1 MKGLR
6 GLDVMVSALGA
17 PVAGV
22 GTYLGVLTLFSRG
35 MVTPVPNY
43 TRHFAIVVPAHNE
56 ATGIVDT
63 IASLRRL
70 DYPVDKFDIVVIADN
85 CTDSTAELARAT
97 GVTVIERFDDARRS
111 KGFALADVFP
121 KVLQD
126 PRVDAVVV
134 IDADTQVDANLLSAF
149 SARFV
154 AGAHAAQADYQVA
167 NPDGGWRTELMT
179 VAFTCFHEVR
189 SMGRERLGLSTGLRG
204 NGMAFTRF
212 AMETVPHVA
221 SSLVE
226 DLEHGIALAKAGIR
240 VAYVHEAHVRAEMP
254 VEDDAAASQRKRWEH
269 GRDLMR
275 AEHGWPLVKL
285 AAKNRS
291 KVQADLA
298 ADVLI
303 PPLTQVVKANVLLG
317 GAAFVITL
325 GRKRFGLSTAMAAL
339 ALGGLGAHVGSGWRR
354 SGVGVSV
361 LAKLPGYLRWKSGL
375 TFGSSGADN
384 AWVRTRRIGEDVSS
398 NETSSETSHPS
409 PADAHE
415 PALQAPLQP
424 ALQPS
429 LQHGATSNSTRSNNE
444 VRP

>member
-1 MKGLR
+1 MKVLR
-6 GLDVMVSALGA
+6 SLDVMVGTFGA

-22 GTYLGVLTLFSRG
+22 GAYLGVLTLFSRG
-35 MVTPVPNY
+35 MVTPAPDY

-63 IASLRRL
+63 IASLRLL
-70 DYPVDKFDIVVIADN
+70 DYPIDKFDIVVIADN
-85 CTDSTAELARAT
+85 CTDSTAELASAT

-149 SARFV
+149 SARFA
-154 AGAHAAQADYQVA
+154 AGAHSAQADYQVA

-285 AAKNRS
+285 AVKNRS

-317 GAAFVITL
+317 GAAFVIAL
-325 GRKRFGLSTAMAAL
+325 SRKRFGLSTAVAAL

-384 AWVRTRRIGEDVSS
+384 AWVRTRRIGEDASS
-398 NETSSETSHPS
+398 TETSSEPSHPS
-409 PADAHE
+409 PAHAHVH
-415 PALQAPLQP
+415 QS
-424 ALQPS
+424 S
-429 LQHGATSNSTRSNNE
+429 LQHGTSSNSTRSNNE

>member
-1 MKGLR
+1 MKALR
-6 GLDVMVSALGA
+6 GLDLMVGALGA

-22 GTYLGVLTLFSRG
+22 GAYLGVLTVFSRG
-35 MVTPVPNY
+35 MVTPLPNY

-63 IASLRRL
+63 IASLRLL

-85 CTDSTAELARAT
+85 CTDATAELARAT

-121 KVLQD
+121 KVLQN
-126 PRVDAVVV
+126 PLVDAVVV
-134 IDADTQVDANLLSAF
+134 IDADTQVDTNLLSAF
-149 SARFV
+149 SARFA

-221 SSLVE
+221 ASLVE

-275 AEHGWPLVKL
+275 AEHGWPLVKM

-325 GRKRFGLSTAMAAL
+325 GRKRFGLSAAVAAL

-384 AWVRTRRIGEDVSS
+384 AWVRTRRIGEDIAP
-398 NETSSETSHPS
+398 NETSHETSHPS
-409 PADAHE
+409 SADA
-415 PALQAPLQP
+415 QRPLQ
-424 ALQPS
+424 
-429 LQHGATSNSTRSNNE
+429 HETTSNSTRSSNE

>member
-1 MKGLR
+1 MKVFR
-6 GLDVMVSALGA
+6 SLDIAVGALGT
-17 PVAGV
+17 PIAGV
-22 GTYLGVLTLFSRG
+22 GVYLGVLTLFSRG
-35 MVTPVPNY
+35 MVTPAPNF

-63 IASLRRL
+63 IASLRLL

-85 CTDSTAELARAT
+85 CTDTTAELARAA
-97 GVTVIERFDDARRS
+97 GVTVIERFDNARRS

-126 PRVDAVVV
+126 PRVDAIVV
-134 IDADTQVDANLLSAF
+134 IDADTQVDVNLLSALG
-149 SARFV
+149 ARF
-154 AGAHAAQADYQVA
+154 ADGAHAAQADYQVA
-167 NPDGGWRTELMT
+167 NPDGGWRTQLMS

-212 AMETVPHVA
+212 SLETVPHEA

-254 VEDDAAASQRKRWEH
+254 VDDDAAASQRKRWEH

-275 AEHGWPLVKL
+275 AEHGWPLLKL

-303 PPLTQVVKANVLLG
+303 PPLTQVVKANLG
-317 GAAFVITL
+317 LSGAAFVVAVF
-325 GRKRFGLSTAMAAL
+325 RRRFGLSTIVAAV
-339 ALGGLGAHVGSGWRR
+339 ALCGFGAHVGAGWRR

-384 AWVRTRRIGEDVSS
+384 AWVRTRRIGEEVLDHKDEV
-398 NETSSETSHPS
+398 EMPS
-409 PADAHE
+409 PAAKAGLSPNE
-415 PALQAPLQP
+415 TQP
-424 ALQPS
+424 
-429 LQHGATSNSTRSNNE
+429 
-444 VRP
+444 

>member
-1 MKGLR
+1 MKALR
-6 GLDVMVSALGA
+6 GLDLAAGALGA

-22 GTYLGVLTLFSRG
+22 GIYLGVLTLFSRG
-35 MVTPVPNY
+35 MVTPAPNF
-43 TRHFAIVVPAHNE
+43 TRHFALVVPAHNE

-63 IASLRRL
+63 IRSLRLL

-85 CTDSTAELARAT
+85 CTDATAELARAT
-97 GVTVIERFDDARRS
+97 GVTVVERFDDARRS

-121 KVLQD
+121 KVLHD
-126 PRVDAVVV
+126 PRVDVIVV
-134 IDADTQVDANLLSAF
+134 IDADTQVDVNLLSAL
-149 SARFV
+149 SARF
-154 AGAHAAQADYQVA
+154 AGGAHAAQADYQVA
-167 NPDGGWRTELMT
+167 NPEGGWRTELMS

-189 SMGRERLGLSTGLRG
+189 SMGRERLGLSAGLRG
-204 NGMAFTRF
+204 NGMAFSRF
-212 AMETVPHVA
+212 ALETVPHEA
-221 SSLVE
+221 ASLVE

-254 VEDDAAASQRKRWEH
+254 VDDDAAASQRKRWEN

-275 AEHGWPLVKL
+275 AEHGWPLLKL
-285 AAKNRS
+285 AAKHRS

-303 PPLTQVVKANVLLG
+303 PPLTQVVKANVLLS
-317 GAAFVITL
+317 GAAFVVTL
-325 GRKRFGLSTAMAAL
+325 ARRRFGLSAAVAVL

-384 AWVRTRRIGEDVSS
+384 AWVRTRRIGEDLVDHKTETPDVSS
-398 NETSSETSHPS
+398 NET
-409 PADAHE
+409 PAVI
-415 PALQAPLQP
+415 
-424 ALQPS
+424 
-429 LQHGATSNSTRSNNE
+429 SNSLLLGAQQTREDTIAATRNSTHANNE
-444 VRP
+444 VKP